1 MIGVSINIQYQAITS
16 ALNKILS
23 VKMTKRIKIRI
34 TTMAVII
41 GTFTFIIAL
50 NIKWLFEIGD

>member
-1 MIGVSINIQYQAITS
+1 
-16 ALNKILS
+16 
-23 VKMTKRIKIRI
+23 MTKRIKIRI